1 MSMPQNT
8 SKRFP
13 KREER
18 EKDEFDQKVIEITR
32 VTRVQA
38 GGKRMRFR
46 ACVVVGDRKG
56 KVGMGVS
63 KGADVATAVNKAI
76 TLAKKDLFTVKIV
89 KDSIPHVVLEKN
101 CGAQVLLKPATQ
113 GRGIIAGGPVRAV
126 LELSGIKNVV
136 SKMLASKN
144 KISNVRA
151 TIQALKK
158 MRTKEEIEQLKK
170 S

>member
-1 MSMPQNT
+1 MPQKT
-8 SKRFP
+8 SKRFS
-13 KREER
+13 KRDTR

-56 KVGMGVS
+56 MVGMGVS
-63 KGADVATAVNKAI
+63 KGADVASAVNKAI
-76 TLAKKDLFTVKIV
+76 TSAKKELFKVKIE
-89 KDSIPHVVLEKN
+89 DDTIPHMMREKN
-101 CGAQVLLKPATQ
+101 CGAYVMIKPAPQ

-136 SKMLASKN
+136 SKMLGSKN

-158 MRTKEEIEQLKK
+158 MRTKEEVEKLKK
-170 S
+170 V

>member
-1 MSMPQNT
+1 MPQKP
-8 SKRFP
+8 SKRFN
-13 KREER
+13 KKDSR

-56 KVGMGVS
+56 KVGMGVG
-63 KGADVATAVNKAI
+63 KGADVASAVNKAI
-76 TLAKKDLFTVKIV
+76 TSAKKELFTVKIV
-89 KDSIPHVVLEKN
+89 DDSIPHRMLEKN
-101 CGAQVLLKPATQ
+101 CGAHVLLKPAPQ

-136 SKMLASKN
+136 SKMLGSKN

-151 TIQALKK
+151 TIEALKK
-158 MRTKEEIEQLKK
+158 MRTAEEIEQLKK
-170 S
+170 A

>member
-1 MSMPQNT
+1 MPQKN

-13 KREER
+13 KKNAREQ
-18 EKDEFDQKVIEITR
+18 DEFEQKVIEITR

-46 ACVVVGDRKG
+46 ACVVVGDKKG

-63 KGADVATAVNKAI
+63 KGADVASAVNKAI
-76 TLAKKDLFTVKIV
+76 TLAKKNLFKVKIV
-89 KDSIPHVVLEKN
+89 DDSIPHRMLEKN
-101 CGAQVLLKPATQ
+101 CGAQVLLKPASQ

-136 SKMLASKN
+136 SKMLGSKN

-151 TIQALKK
+151 TVQALKK
-158 MRTKEEIEQLKK
+158 MRTEEEIDKLKK
-170 S
+170 LK

>member
-1 MSMPQNT
+1 MPQKT
-8 SKRFP
+8 SKRFN
-13 KREER
+13 KKDAREQ
-18 EKDEFDQKVIEITR
+18 DEFDQKVIEITR

-56 KVGMGVS
+56 RVGMGVS
-63 KGADVATAVNKAI
+63 KGADVASAVNKAI
-76 TLAKKDLFTVKIV
+76 TSAKKNLFEVKIEN
-89 KDSIPHVVLEKN
+89 DTIPHMMKEKN
-101 CGAQVLLKPATQ
+101 CGAYVMLKPASQ

-158 MRTKEEIEQLKK
+158 MRTKEEIDQLKK
-170 S
+170 A